1 MVGLIAAPGRRIDG
15 IPTLG
20 LNHLRVLF
28 YAPLSLFLPLT
39 SVSPAWLITN
49 LDTRLSS
56 LPPDRTSIWL
66 RVVPDPSGA
75 PAKGMSRHPSVE
87 PTWAQSESVF
97 RVGGG
102 QGERN
107 LEETGGGEAD
117 GAGKA
122 GLGWLGC
129 GRETIRLAIGVA
141 IFGREAENKLFDLY
155 AVSFLVRSVS
165 IV

>member
-1 MVGLIAAPGRRIDG
+1 MPSQHWASTISMFSLTRHSP
-15 IPTLG
+15 
-20 LNHLRVLF
+20 
-28 YAPLSLFLPLT
+28 LFLPLT
-39 SVSPAWLITN
+39 SVSPACLITN

-56 LPPDRTSIWL
+56 LPPDRTGIWL
-66 RVVPDPSGA
+66 CVVPDPSGA
-75 PAKGMSRHPSVE
+75 PAKGMPRQPSAE
-87 PTWAQSESVF
+87 PTRAQSESMF

-117 GAGKA
+117 GGEADGAGKA

-129 GRETIRLAIGVA
+129 GRETIQLAIGVA

-155 AVSFLVRSVS
+155 AVSFLVRSVC
-165 IV
+165 II